1 MEKKDFYEGVDMGP
15 ADELT
20 NRIVFG
26 CLAMTVVFAF
36 IGFGAIILIAT
47 GVIKIA

>member
-26 CLAMTVVFAF
+26 CLVMTVVFAF
-36 IGFGAIILIAT
+36 IGLGSIILIAT
-47 GVIKIA
+47 GSIKIA